1 MSKIRQYFIGI
12 IVVVIFLIFMFSNKY
27 LDWLWYQSMNAGQVF
42 WVTLITGP
50 LTKLIIGIFILIFL
64 LINLLLA
71 LRSFNRI
78 RSTEGYMVEVS
89 KETVVFP
96 GFFAAIVI
104 SFFLASG
111 FSLNWEVIQQFLNRV
126 STGITD
132 PIFKH
137 DLGFYLF
144 SFPFYQKLN
153 SLIQIIL
160 FFGIIGSGLIYFLAR
175 AFWREGRSWQVWQP
189 AKIHL
194 TLLLILFLGSKLWG
208 YSLSRFNLL
217 YQESARL
224 TGVNYTAAH
233 ANLLGINILTWV
245 VVGLIGLLIVN
256 VFRKTNTLIIGGL
269 GVWLVLSVIF
279 GGIYPGVIQ
288 SFVVNPNE
296 FDLEKSYIQNHIQ
309 FTRQAYDL
317 ERIKIKPFKP
327 EENQNPQLNSA
338 HPSLADL
345 RLWDYRPL
353 TSSYNQL
360 QSIRPYYE
368 FNNVDIDRYPTP
380 SGQRQLMLSARELHS
395 NRLTERAKSWI
406 NLHMVY
412 THGYGFAANQVNQF
426 SDQGQPVFIARDL
439 PPKTAPDFPSLKVT
453 RPEIY
458 FGESTNDY
466 IIVNTETE
474 EFDYPQGEQNVST
487 LYKGKKGI
495 PLNSPLVKLLFAL
508 RYQESNFL
516 LSNELTQ
523 ESNIFIY
530 RNIKE
535 RVKRLAPFLELD
547 EDPYLVVAKG
557 NLYWIIDAYT
567 ESSYYPYSRTHT
579 TGINYIRNSVKV
591 VVNAYE
597 GSVDFYVI
605 DNEDPLIKVWQR
617 IFPRLFKPV
626 AEAIPEIT
634 SHFRYPERLL
644 TVQRD
649 ILAQYHMTNPKT
661 FYLQEDYW
669 DIPEHNNKTP
679 FEPYYVT
686 LSLPGEPKGEF
697 VMMQPFSPRNKQNL
711 ISWLIARSDQPYYG
725 ELILYTLPKD
735 INIYGPAQID
745 SRINQNETI
754 SQLITLWNQNQS
766 RVAWGNLLIVPIDN
780 SILYVKPLY
789 IESDQTQQAELKKI
803 VMVYQNEVLIG
814 DTVMEALSGI
824 SLNKPT
830 AENKPDK
837 PETQPGEDK
846 QAQQR
851 EEIIQQIEK
860 HIIETQKLIRKLR
873 NN

>member
-89 KETVVFP
+89 IETVVFP

-338 HPSLADL
+338 HPSI
-345 RLWDYRPL
+345 
-353 TSSYNQL
+353 N
-360 QSIRPYYE
+360 
-368 FNNVDIDRYPTP
+368 
-380 SGQRQLMLSARELHS
+380 S
-395 NRLTERAKSWI
+395 NRFVRIMNLT
-406 NLHMVY
+406 M
-412 THGYGFAANQVNQF
+412 
-426 SDQGQPVFIARDL
+426 
-439 PPKTAPDFPSLKVT
+439 
-453 RPEIY
+453 
-458 FGESTNDY
+458 
-466 IIVNTETE
+466 
-474 EFDYPQGEQNVST
+474 ST
-487 LYKGKKGI
+487 LTAILPLPASVSSCYLHGSFI
-495 PLNSPLVKLLFAL
+495 P
-508 RYQESNFL
+508 
-516 LSNELTQ
+516 
-523 ESNIFIY
+523 
-530 RNIKE
+530 
-535 RVKRLAPFLELD
+535 
-547 EDPYLVVAKG
+547 
-557 NLYWIIDAYT
+557 
-567 ESSYYPYSRTHT
+567 
-579 TGINYIRNSVKV
+579 TG
-591 VVNAYE
+591 
-597 GSVDFYVI
+597 
-605 DNEDPLIKVWQR
+605 
-617 IFPRLFKPV
+617 
-626 AEAIPEIT
+626 
-634 SHFRYPERLL
+634 
-644 TVQRD
+644 
-649 ILAQYHMTNPKT
+649 
-661 FYLQEDYW
+661 
-669 DIPEHNNKTP
+669 
-679 FEPYYVT
+679 
-686 LSLPGEPKGEF
+686 
-697 VMMQPFSPRNKQNL
+697 
-711 ISWLIARSDQPYYG
+711 
-725 ELILYTLPKD
+725 
-735 INIYGPAQID
+735 
-745 SRINQNETI
+745 
-754 SQLITLWNQNQS
+754 
-766 RVAWGNLLIVPIDN
+766 
-780 SILYVKPLY
+780 
-789 IESDQTQQAELKKI
+789 
-803 VMVYQNEVLIG
+803 
-814 DTVMEALSGI
+814 
-824 SLNKPT
+824 
-830 AENKPDK
+830 
-837 PETQPGEDK
+837 
-846 QAQQR
+846 
-851 EEIIQQIEK
+851 
-860 HIIETQKLIRKLR
+860 
-873 NN
+873 